1 MNLLARLTIFI
12 VFTLCIYFIPWWF
25 LFAVIFILMVIKR
38 VVLVELLVPAFMI
51 DIMYGVPLARFNSFQ
66 FVATTIFLLML
77 LVIFIIKKYIR
88 N

>member
-1 MNLLARLTIFI
+1 MNLLARLAIF
-12 VFTLCIYFIPWWF
+12 VAFTLSVYFVPWWF

-38 VVLVELLVPAFMI
+38 VVLVELLAPAFMI
-51 DIMYGVPLARFNSFQ
+51 DIMYGIPLVRFNNFQ

>member
-1 MNLLARLTIFI
+1 MNLLARLAIFI
-12 VFTLCIYFIPWWF
+12 IFTLCIYFIPWWF
-25 LFAVIFILMVIKR
+25 LFAVLFVFMVIKR
-38 VVLVELLVPAFMI
+38 VALVELLVPAFMI
-51 DIMYGVPLARFNSFQ
+51 DITYGIPLARFNNFQ